1 MATSTTHLRAER
13 FPDLADPALYPRI
26 SEEKLAKLAKKG
38 QRRAFAPGDVLYE
51 QGLRDAPFFIIESG
65 RVGLVDRKP
74 GKEVV
79 IDEADARTFV
89 GDIATFTGEPAMA
102 QCVAVEPTETI
113 AFDRPSLRSMLAD
126 HPELGD
132 IVLSC

>member
-1 MATSTTHLRAER
+1 
-13 FPDLADPALYPRI
+13 PRI

-65 RVGLVDRKP
+65 RVELVDRKP

-89 GDIATFTGEPAMA
+89 GDIATLTGEPATA

-113 AFDRPSLRSMLAD
+113 AFDPPTLRPTPPD
-126 HPELGD
+126 HPHLP
-132 IVLSC
+132 